1 MRSIRNRSDFDHRPD
16 HRVRRRAEHGVDRR
30 ADRRDGR
37 QLGHRANLRYSLRAN
52 RWRDGSD
59 GRDCIPRGSKF
70 RPVRRPGSCATASYR
85 CCGDTK
91 LSWKWNQFWKMT
103 IPGSITGLIG
113 GLLTGLNDAV
123 LNGLNAGIYAG
134 LNYGIAV
141 GLIIMLCG
149 GFTYRVKAE
158 KASANQGIKL
168 SLKNSLVVLLVTS
181 LTVGL
186 IIDLIGS
193 LFRGQIGGV
202 WGLASLQAT
211 RRTDCRAVR
220 RADRRAKSRGSAAI
234 KHYILRLTLWLRGY
248 TPFHFARFLDQCAR
262 LILIKKV
269 GGGYIFT
276 HRMLLE
282 YFAEM
287 TPQSPN
293 LRQSPYV
300 NRTKEISDRG
310 TLTAKPM
317 VPKWKMWLFVC
328 VVLALFVTLCQW
340 GIKLFSERIL
350 HTVTSLATL
359 QPFDER
365 LSLS

>member
-1 MRSIRNRSDFDHRPD
+1 MESVLEDDDSRLDY
-16 HRVRRRAEHGVDRR
+16 R
-30 ADRRDGR
+30 ADRWTAYRTERRSAQRVERRDLRRTELRDSGR
-37 QLGHRANLRYSLRAN
+37 ADHHAVWRIHLQGQGRKSICESGHQVVTEKFFGCTPRYLADSRTNHRLDRQPV
-52 RWRDGSD
+52 
-59 GRDCIPRGSKF
+59 PRTD
-70 RPVRRPGSCATASYR
+70 RRS
-85 CCGDTK
+85 
-91 LSWKWNQFWKMT
+91 
-103 IPGSITGLIG
+103 
-113 GLLTGLNDAV
+113 V
-123 LNGLNAGIYAG
+123 
-134 LNYGIAV
+134 
-141 GLIIMLCG
+141 
-149 GFTYRVKAE
+149 
-158 KASANQGIKL
+158 
-168 SLKNSLVVLLVTS
+168 
-181 LTVGL
+181 
-186 IIDLIGS
+186 
-193 LFRGQIGGV
+193 
-202 WGLASLQAT
+202 GLASLQAT